1 MKTVSRFFHQLCAVY
16 TVSVLLLLLC
26 NAALRESLSQTTV
39 NSAAF
44 LWLFVFAAA
53 FAVANLQ
60 LCSPWCPY
68 ALRVLLHCG
77 ITVGAA
83 FCLLY
88 LPLGQATS
96 SGKLLMF
103 CVMLVLYWVV
113 MTLYLTIF
121 RHFFA
126 RRASDVP
133 TAASEKSV
141 ANGKGQGR
149 PSQNGKKAEP
159 YRNLFGGNSER

>member
-44 LWLFVFAAA
+44 LWLFVFAAV
-53 FAVANLQ
+53 FAIANLQ

-88 LPLGQATS
+88 LPMNGQATS

-126 RRASDVP
+126 RRAPDAQ
-133 TAASEKSV
+133 AATSEKTV
-141 ANGKGQGR
+141 ANAKGQGR
-149 PSQNGKKAEP
+149 QNEKKAEP
-159 YRNLFGGNSER
+159 YHNLFGGNSER